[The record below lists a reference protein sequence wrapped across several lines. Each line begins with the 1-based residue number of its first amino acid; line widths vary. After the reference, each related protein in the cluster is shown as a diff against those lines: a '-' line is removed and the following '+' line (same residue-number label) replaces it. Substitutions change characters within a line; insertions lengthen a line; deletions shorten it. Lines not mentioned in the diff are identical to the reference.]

1 MRKKGKRRPKLS
13 DTDLVSIV
21 HRVLVGNEL
30 EANVARAY
38 PVTPARVSQLVK
50 KVSTD
55 VGLLKAKRDKH
66 YSQLNRLAVIKQ

>member
-21 HRVLVGNEL
+21 DRVLVGNEFGVD
-30 EANVARAY
+30 VARAY
-38 PVTPARVSQLVK
+38 RVTPARVSQLVK

-55 VGLLKAKRDKH
+55 VSLLKAKRDKH
-66 YSQLNRLAVIKQ
+66 YSQQNRLAVIKQ